1 MHDCIYCYYAGF
13 IPLSQLLVSRDEVNH
28 ERIEGVQFQESFLNR
43 NDFNREFVL
52 RRYFKFMMVRNPL
65 HRLIS
70 GYRSKVQRYPLTGLN
85 DSKPHYN
92 FLRKAIYLHQHP
104 KEYSEYLKKRGRT
117 AINIT
122 FSDFIDYWL
131 SQPDEIR
138 YDDHFSSMFR
148 LCQPCRARYTFYANF
163 KNFEEDAQVLV
174 ERINTRA
181 EFIRAGYYSGSDS
194 TESVSPKY
202 YAQLTQTQKLGVL
215 RQVELDLDFYYH
227 LFPGERDVHNSILGL
242 DDAVSIPLPSSV

>member
-1 MHDCIYCYYAGF
+1 
-13 IPLSQLLVSRDEVNH
+13 
-28 ERIEGVQFQESFLNR
+28 
-43 NDFNREFVL
+43 
-52 RRYFKFMMVRNPL
+52 
-65 HRLIS
+65 
-70 GYRSKVQRYPLTGLN
+70 
-85 DSKPHYN
+85 
-92 FLRKAIYLHQHP
+92 
-104 KEYSEYLKKRGRT
+104 
-117 AINIT
+117 
-122 FSDFIDYWL
+122 
-131 SQPDEIR
+131 
-138 YDDHFSSMFR
+138 MFR

-194 TESVSPKY
+194 TENISPKY

-227 LFPGERDVHNSILGL
+227 LFPEERGVHNSILGL